1 TVRGRL
7 GERLAM
13 AFHGITLVPHNG
25 STELV
30 GELADQTQL
39 HGLLTRIRDLGL
51 ELESVSVSPSDPPP
65 ADKDASN
72 GERPPCVGASRGSC
86 ELAAR
91 ESDGLHV
98 QLLWD
103 PIAAAITVG
112 VEDLRAGDR
121 FRLAVAREHALDAFY
136 PPFAYPH

>member
-1 TVRGRL
+1 MRSHAGEADRPVDMKPALNIQITVRGRL

-51 ELESVSVSPSDPPP
+51 ELESVSVSASDPAP
-65 ADKDASN
+65 ADKEA
-72 GERPPCVGASRGSC
+72 
-86 ELAAR
+86 
-91 ESDGLHV
+91 
-98 QLLWD
+98 
-103 PIAAAITVG
+103 
-112 VEDLRAGDR
+112 
-121 FRLAVAREHALDAFY
+121 
-136 PPFAYPH
+136 